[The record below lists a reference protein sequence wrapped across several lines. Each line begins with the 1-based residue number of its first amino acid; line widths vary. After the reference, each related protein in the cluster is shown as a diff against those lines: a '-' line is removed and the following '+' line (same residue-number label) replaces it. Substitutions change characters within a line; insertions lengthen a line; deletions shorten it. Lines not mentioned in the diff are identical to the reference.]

1 MNIKIHSVISNT
13 FWLTFGQVLLRASKI
28 LIISLAVIYLGIE
41 SYGTISIVMAFISIF
56 YLPASL
62 FHILSPIVRD
72 FSFHLVLDYS
82 EVSKNLSWR
91 VVLGSTAMILGV
103 VGFLF
108 YPYGSII
115 FIVIGVSIFFDY
127 IKDFFNALLESRSDM
142 RSSGLVFILHAFLSA
157 VLGFLSLKIYGSVLS
172 LSLSYAISSFAALI
186 FSLFLLRRHNFNL
199 KNIKPV
205 LPDIKSIKGYF
216 SEGFGFGFFW
226 ALFSSFIFQ
235 ILIVCL
241 SFLITEGE
249 VAIFSIVFQILQAL
263 LIPYF
268 VFSYSNIPPLS
279 KFLNADGFSNRL
291 SKFFMFP
298 IITTLPYLSI
308 ATVLLLIFLPIIFI
322 DTHNLIIGYFLSIG
336 VTSFVFLPTI
346 VSLTY
351 GLLLTSFFKRR
362 PYFIGLVNLLFLTTL
377 VILIFIFGK
386 NILFLG
392 LPIFYLASSAVLWI
406 IASRELPMSLT
417 KSLLKREI
425 IPLFILITIVFIL
438 YQIGLLYLAISL
450 PVVYFF
456 IRIKFYYYYFK
467 NDLA

>member
-13 FWLTFGQVLLRASKI
+13 FWLTFGQVFLRASKI
-28 LIISLAVIYLGIE
+28 IIISLAVIYLGIE
-41 SYGTISIVMAFISIF
+41 NYGAISIVMAFISIF

-62 FHILSPIVRD
+62 FHILSPMVRD
-72 FSFHLVLDYS
+72 FSSHLLLDYS

-91 VVLGSTAMILGV
+91 VVLGSTAIILGV
-103 VGFLF
+103 LGFLF
-108 YPYGSII
+108 YPYGSTV

-142 RSSGLVFILHAFLSA
+142 RSSGMVFIIHASLAF
-157 VLGFLSLKIYGSVLS
+157 VLGFLSLKIYGSVIS
-172 LSLSYAISSFAALI
+172 LSLSYAISSFAALVLSI
-186 FSLFLLRRHNFNL
+186 FLLKKHNFNIKNL
-199 KNIKPV
+199 KPI

-235 ILIVCL
+235 TIIVCL
-241 SFLITEGE
+241 SFLTTEGE
-249 VAIFSIVFQILQAL
+249 VAIVSLVFQILQAL

-279 KFLNADGFSNRL
+279 KVLNTDGFQNRL

-298 IITTLPYLSI
+298 IITTLPYLSL
-308 ATVLLLIFLPIIFI
+308 ATASLLVVIPIIFV
-322 DTHNLIIGYFLSIG
+322 DTHKLITSYFFSIG
-336 VTSFVFLPTI
+336 ITSFVFLPTL

-362 PYFIGLVNLLFLTTL
+362 PYFIGLINLSFLAIL
-377 VILIFIFGK
+377 VMFIFIFGE

-392 LPIFYLASSAVLWI
+392 LPMFYLASSTVLWI
-406 IASRELPMSLT
+406 IAFRELPMSST
-417 KSLLKREI
+417 KSLIKREV
-425 IPLFILITIVFIL
+425 IPVIILITTMFFL
-438 YQIGLLYLAISL
+438 YQAGLQYLAIGL
-450 PVVYFF
+450 PVVYFVT
-456 IRIKFYYYYFK
+456 RIKFYYYYFK